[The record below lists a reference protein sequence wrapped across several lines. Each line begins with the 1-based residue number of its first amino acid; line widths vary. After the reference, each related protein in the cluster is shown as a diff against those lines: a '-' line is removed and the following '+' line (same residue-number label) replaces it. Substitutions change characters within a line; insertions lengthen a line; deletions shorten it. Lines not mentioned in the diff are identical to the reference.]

1 MIATI
6 KALSG
11 KQPKGY
17 FGDTQDPANPKV
29 RDIKEEALRVYRTRV
44 VNPKWLDSISR
55 HGYKGASEMAATVD
69 YLFGFDA
76 TANVIDDFMYEQISQ
91 SYALDESTQAF
102 YEESNPWALR
112 GISERLLEAAQ
123 RGMWEKPNPETLEAL
138 RQTLLKS
145 DDMLE
150 GRSEQPPS

>member
-1 MIATI
+1 
-6 KALSG
+6 
-11 KQPKGY
+11 
-17 FGDTQDPANPKV
+17 
-29 RDIKEEALRVYRTRV
+29 
-44 VNPKWLDSISR
+44 
-55 HGYKGASEMAATVD
+55 MAATVD

-76 TANVIDDFMYEQISQ
+76 TAGVVSDFMYEQIAQ

-102 YEESNPWALR
+102 YEECNPWALR
-112 GISERLLEAAQ
+112 GVSERLLEAAQ
-123 RGMWEKPNPETLEAL
+123 RGMWEEPKPETLEAL

>member
-11 KQPKGY
+11 KQPRGY
-17 FGDTQDPANPKV
+17 FGDTQDPAMPRV
-29 RDIKEEALRVYRTRV
+29 RDIKEETLRVYRTRV
-44 VNPKWLDSISR
+44 VNPKWLESITR

-76 TANVIDDFMYEQISQ
+76 TANVVSDFMYEQIAQ
-91 SYALDESTQAF
+91 SYALDKSIQAF
-102 YEESNPWALR
+102 YEGSNPWALR
-112 GISERLLEAAQ
+112 GITERLMEAAQ
-123 RGMWEKPNPETLEAL
+123 RGMWKESNQETLEAL

-150 GRSEQPPS
+150 GRSEELSS